1 MKGQE
6 KEYQQVQ
13 MFFDSLLKMDGA
25 LRRLDCDTQQSY
37 IAMKSDD
44 FSYITSIIEL
54 TNTHNFSKFY
64 KRINDDEFTL
74 GGFIV
79 KRGGWCKKVN

>member
-13 MFFDSLLKMDGA
+13 KFFESLLQIDGA
-25 LRRLDCDTQQSY
+25 LKRLDCDTKQSY
-37 IAMKSDD
+37 IAMRSED
-44 FSYITSIIEL
+44 FTYITSIIEL

-64 KRINDDEFTL
+64 KRINDDEFTF
-74 GGFIV
+74 GGFTV
-79 KRGGWCKKVN
+79 KSGG

>member
-6 KEYQQVQ
+6 KEYQQIQ
-13 MFFDSLLKMDGA
+13 KFFESLLQMDGA
-25 LRRLDCDTQQSY
+25 LRRLNCDTQQSY

-64 KRINDDEFTL
+64 KRISDDEFTL

-79 KRGGWCKKVN
+79 KRGG

>member
-6 KEYQQVQ
+6 KEYQQIQ
-13 MFFDSLLKMDGA
+13 KFFESLLQMDGA

-37 IAMKSDD
+37 IAMKSED
-44 FSYITSIIEL
+44 FTYITTIIEL

-64 KRINDDEFTL
+64 KRINQDEFSL
-74 GGFIV
+74 GGFKV
-79 KRGGWCKKVN
+79 KRGG